1 LATGEREGSPE
12 GGVHGGTARLEG
24 NGGEGRRPVV
34 EVDGS
39 RFRKVVRTRAV
50 VGATSTD
57 HVGGRRRL
65 VPVTP
70 SQQKQMVAQRRVARG

>member
-39 RFRKVVRTRAV
+39 RFRNVVRTRAV
-50 VGATSTD
+50 VGVPSIERI
-57 HVGGRRRL
+57 GGRRRL
-65 VPVTP
+65 VLVRP
-70 SQQKQMVAQRRVARG
+70 SQQK